1 MSTPK
6 SWLSWSLLIVAAAL
20 TGAWIAR
27 ATLTTQPAP
36 APVLQ
41 SGTWLPE
48 ARDIAIPALTDSAG
62 APFTGESFAGHASL
76 LFFGFTRCPDVC
88 PNTLALLTQV
98 MRSTRAANL
107 TVYLVSVDP
116 ERDTP
121 EVLRAYLAGF
131 DPQFI
136 GLTGDPLD
144 IKALARTVGTAMVK
158 VDLPGNTYTMDHSA
172 TLYLLDDAGRLRA
185 VFTQPLEVETL
196 ASDLAAAVAA
206 TRG

>member
-1 MSTPK
+1 
-6 SWLSWSLLIVAAAL
+6 LLIVAAAL

-27 ATLTTQPAP
+27 ATLTTRTAP

-48 ARDIAIPALTDSAG
+48 PRDIALPALTDSAG
-62 APFTGESFAGHASL
+62 APFTADSFAGHASL

-98 MRSTRAANL
+98 MRSTQAANL

-144 IKALARTVGTAMVK
+144 IKTLARTVGTAMVK
-158 VDLPGNTYTMDHSA
+158 VDLPGDTYTMDHSA
-172 TLYLLDDAGRLRA
+172 TLYLLDDDGRLRA

-196 ASDLAAAVAA
+196 AGDLAVAVAA

>member
-1 MSTPK
+1 MSAPK

-27 ATLTTQPAP
+27 ATLTTKPAP
-36 APVLQ
+36 ELQ
-41 SGTWLPE
+41 SGTWLPD
-48 ARDIAIPALTDSAG
+48 ARDLAMPTLVDSGG
-62 APFTGESFAGHASL
+62 APFTADSFAGHASL
-76 LFFGFTRCPDVC
+76 LFFGFTHCPDVC
-88 PNTLALLTQV
+88 PNTLGLLAQV
-98 MRSTRAANL
+98 MRSTQAPDL

-144 IKALARTVGTAMVK
+144 IKGFARTVGTAMIK
-158 VDLPGNTYTMDHSA
+158 VDLPGDTYTMDHSA

-185 VFTQPLEVETL
+185 VFTPPFKAEEL

-206 TRG
+206 VRG

>member
-1 MSTPK
+1 MSAPK

-27 ATLTTQPAP
+27 ATLTAKPAP

-48 ARDIAIPALTDSAG
+48 ARALDMPTLVDSGG
-62 APFTGESFAGHASL
+62 APFTADSFAGHASL
-76 LFFGFTRCPDVC
+76 LFFGFTHCPDVC
-88 PNTLALLTQV
+88 PNTLGLLAQV
-98 MRSTRAANL
+98 MQSTPAPDL

-121 EVLRAYLAGF
+121 AVLRDYLAGF

-144 IKALARTVGTAMVK
+144 IKDFARTVGTAMIK
-158 VDLPGNTYTMDHSA
+158 VDLPGDTYTMDHSA

-185 VFTQPLEVETL
+185 VFTPPFKVEGL

-206 TRG
+206 ARG